1 MDRDVRLGVQT
12 MALGLAG
19 VIIAAIE
26 YTLYDAGILLD
37 EFVSGTIS
45 ISDIMAVTIIIWL
58 LIAVIFSVIKHA

>member
-1 MDRDVRLGVQT
+1 MDHDAKIGIQT

-26 YTLYDAGILLD
+26 YTLYTEGILIN

-58 LIAVIFSVIKHA
+58 LIAMIYGVTKH